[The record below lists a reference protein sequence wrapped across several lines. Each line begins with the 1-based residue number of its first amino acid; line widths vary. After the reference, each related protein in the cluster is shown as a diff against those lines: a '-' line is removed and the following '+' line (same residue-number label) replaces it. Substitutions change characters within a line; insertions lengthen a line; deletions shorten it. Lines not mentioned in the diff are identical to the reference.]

1 MSKTRHSQRR
11 RVDLASEGFG
21 DKIMKQSYS
30 ACICKDG
37 KWWMGVVKEVRGVMS
52 QGRTKRELM
61 ENLQSALEEALEMN
75 REHALS

>member
-1 MSKTRHSQRR
+1 
-11 RVDLASEGFG
+11 
-21 DKIMKQSYS
+21 MKQSYS

-75 REHALS
+75 REHALSGMRDIDYQEIELQVSSEA